1 MNSLDDKNI
10 VSSGLLC
17 STETGTD
24 SVKSQER
31 LRSGASDILE
41 EAESWNWFT

>member
-1 MNSLDDKNI
+1 MNSLDKNI